1 MTLAFVLASST
12 WAAPATP
19 LLQRETVPANTP
31 QAVWTRCVVYSDH
44 VTVDVRRDGTTEA
57 PLTRPLRFTQ
67 EVASVDA
74 VIAFATAAR
83 AAAVSPSVPAPTDMA
98 DVRDDLL
105 GPSGVPDGIL
115 RRRAS
120 GQENLSE
127 EGRTLVRFLDTN
139 CAPATTPPN

>member
-1 MTLAFVLASST
+1 MPLAFVLASST

-31 QAVWTRCVVYSDH
+31 DAVWIKCVVYSDR
-44 VTVDVRRDGTTEA
+44 VTLVRSDGASAA
-57 PLTRPLRFTQ
+57 PLTRPRRFTP
-67 EVASVDA
+67 EVPSVDA
-74 VIAFATAAR
+74 VTALAAAAR

-105 GPSGVPDGIL
+105 APSGVPDGIL
-115 RRRAS
+115 RRRVS
-120 GQENLSE
+120 GQQNLSE

-139 CAPATTPPN
+139 CAPATTP